1 MRYSVVVP
9 VRAVNEDS
17 PIEERQKVY
26 SAAGEKAVA
35 QAKAAG
41 APICY
46 MKDGIIYLE
55 QPDGTKTV
63 VKGGTTAKV
72 VSIKDR
78 TILLKWE

>member
-1 MRYSVVVP
+1 M
-9 VRAVNEDS
+9 AVNEDS

-46 MKDGIIYLE
+46 IKDGIIYLE
-55 QPDGTKTV
+55 MPDGTKKV
-63 VKGGTTAKV
+63 VKKIPTWKM

-78 TILLKWE
+78 TIILSFE

>member
-1 MRYSVVVP
+1 M
-9 VRAVNEDS
+9 AVNEDS

-55 QPDGTKTV
+55 MPDGTKKV
-63 VKGGTTAKV
+63 IKGGATTAKV
-72 VSIKDR
+72 VSIKDH
-78 TILLKWE
+78 TILLRFE

>member
-1 MRYSVVVP
+1 M
-9 VRAVNEDS
+9 AVNEDS

-26 SAAGEKAVA
+26 SAAGEEAVA
-35 QAKAAG
+35 KAKAAG

-55 QPDGTKTV
+55 MPDGTKKV
-63 VKGGTTAKV
+63 VDGGTGTTQKV

-78 TILLKWE
+78 TILLRVE